1 MAISECPSRET
12 YLAADI
18 SLIVENRGVT
28 TAELGF
34 RGIRGLRGRNN
45 GEPQL
50 SVSDIQ
56 PVVPGCICS
65 KLGFWFWVDA
75 RPGQTEG
82 GRMETMLRRFAA
94 GLWGTSW
101 IGLQVCLA
109 WFPFRGAWFEGISA
123 GTPAQRILLHYC

>member
-12 YLAADI
+12 HPAADI
-18 SLIVENRGVT
+18 SLIAENRGVT
-28 TAELGF
+28 LAELGF

-50 SVSDIQ
+50 SVSDIR
-56 PVVPGCICS
+56 PAVPGCMSS
-65 KLGFWFWVDA
+65 KLGFRVWADVC
-75 RPGQTEG
+75 PGQTRVA
-82 GRMETMLRRFAA
+82 GRKIMLRRFAA

-109 WFPFRGAWFEGISA
+109 WFPFPA
-123 GTPAQRILLHYC
+123 GGFGSVMRRTPANAKVLPRG

>member
-28 TAELGF
+28 LAELGF

-45 GEPQL
+45 GKPQL
-50 SVSDIQ
+50 SASDIL
-56 PVVPGCICS
+56 PVVPGCISS
-65 KLGFWFWVDA
+65 KLGFWFLADA

-82 GRMETMLRRFAA
+82 SRMETMLRRFAA
-94 GLWGTSW
+94 GLWGLC
-101 IGLQVCLA
+101 G
-109 WFPFRGAWFEGISA
+109 
-123 GTPAQRILLHYC
+123 